1 MRKFVLASAGATAA
15 ALMASPAMAGPV
27 VPACGTA
34 PVSTYTATGY
44 SCSVDSGAIV
54 FSNIA
59 VTPTTSNGGVVT
71 LGDFIPFNSGNEW
84 GLTLTYAANTG
95 TSSSQADVAWTYNV
109 SSAPPMVD
117 AYMAFTGSVTGTGS
131 IALTETLSNGT
142 TLTLTNAGSTTADFS
157 PVSNLFVIKDQND
170 FSGSNGSAESS
181 ILSDGFSLAT
191 TPIPGTLP
199 LLAGGLI
206 GLFAIRKRRK
216 RGQTGGRLD
225 SALA

>member
-1 MRKFVLASAGATAA
+1 MKKLLLSTAGAAVA
-15 ALMASPAMAGPV
+15 ALAASPVMAGPS

-34 PVSTYTATGY
+34 PVSTYTASGY
-44 SCSVDSGAIV
+44 SCSVDSGAII
-54 FSNIA
+54 FSNIT
-59 VTPTTSNGGVVT
+59 VSPTTSNGGVVT

-95 TSSSQADVAWTYNV
+95 TSASQADVAWTYNV
-109 SSAPPMVD
+109 SSTPPMVD
-117 AYMAFTGSVTGTGS
+117 AYMAFTGSTTGTGQIS
-131 IALTETLSNGT
+131 LTETLSNGT
-142 TLTLTNAGSTTADFS
+142 TLTLNGAGATTANFA

-170 FSGSNGSAESS
+170 FSGSDGSAESS
-181 ILSDGFSLAT
+181 ILSDAFSLAT

-206 GLFAIRKRRK
+206 GLFAMRRRRK
-216 RGQTGGRLD
+216 RGSTGGRLD